1 MLTLNCQ
8 LHIALN
14 FYLKCLNHSHRKIC
28 LKELEKSSKV
38 LKPLKKASIWAMSYY
53 VPVYFFYKFVKF
65 NVCLN
70 SKIAQGRSKAPIGV
84 KKLNY
89 WLYWTFLA
97 SLIFF
102 ELDLKLKASFLLKKA
117 LNEKIFTVWRFFPF
131 VKVRQFLN
139 YWIFMH
145 S

>member
-70 SKIAQGRSKAPIGV
+70 SKIAQGRSKAQLLALLNVFGIFDLFWAWPKAQGKFFT
-84 KKLNY
+84 KKSFKWENFYCLKVFSLCKSKTIFKLLNIY
-89 WLYWTFLA
+89 A
-97 SLIFF
+97 
-102 ELDLKLKASFLLKKA
+102 
-117 LNEKIFTVWRFFPF
+117 
-131 VKVRQFLN
+131 
-139 YWIFMH
+139 
-145 S
+145 